1 MKKSKDIDLLYF
13 WDTYYQNPIPTVVIS
28 KEGKIIE
35 YNEAMAQ
42 LTGYS
47 HGDY

>member
-1 MKKSKDIDLLYF
+1 MKKFKNLDLQHF
-13 WDTYYQNPIPTVVIS
+13 WGTYSPSPIPTVVIS
-28 KEGKIIE
+28 KKGKIIE

-42 LTGYS
+42 LTDYS

>member
-1 MKKSKDIDLLYF
+1 MKKFKNLDLQHF
-13 WDTYYQNPIPTVVIS
+13 GDTYSQNQITTVVIN

>member
-1 MKKSKDIDLLYF
+1 MKKFKNLDRLYF
-13 WDTYYQNPIPTVVIS
+13 YDSYSQNPITTVVIN

-42 LTGYS
+42 QTGYS